1 MSVGTVLTVHVI
13 FDAKRQE
20 NHNLIVAI
28 VIDVEILLYGTST
41 LVLFTRKDEKFK
53 FIVSLAN

>member
-20 NHNLIVAI
+20 NHNLILAI
-28 VIDVEILLYGTST
+28 VIDVETLLCKE
-41 LVLFTRKDEKFK
+41 LVHWHYLQEKMKNSNLLF
-53 FIVSLAN
+53 L